1 MKRDIRA
8 KDLLQVPTAITAVSF
23 ASVLAGARHIDTPQG
38 KALVA
43 AGRFGDVVDGFVA
56 RKLDMSSDAG
66 AIADVVA
73 DKLGM
78 LAISVGMWKHDIA
91 PKSVLA
97 GMAAK
102 HALNAGATLYNGL
115 RDENKRAIRPPISG
129 KYGMAADNV
138 SLLSFAVASE
148 LQPGTTGYRL
158 ARGLGWAAAAA
169 GAAFGVVSARHYI
182 KGEFDEAQPAVDAA
196 PNLG

>member
-8 KDLLQVPTAITAVSF
+8 KDLLQVPTAITALSF
-23 ASVLAGARHIDTPQG
+23 ATVLKGVKHIETPEG
-38 KALVA
+38 KAMIA

-78 LAISVGMWKHDIA
+78 LAISVGMWRHDIA
-91 PKSVLA
+91 PKPVLI

-102 HALNAGATLYNGL
+102 HAINAGATLYNGL
-115 RDENKRAIRPPISG
+115 GDENKRAIRPPKSG
-129 KYGMAADNV
+129 KYGMAADNI
-138 SLLSFAVASE
+138 SLLSFAAASE
-148 LQPGTTGYRL
+148 LQPGTTSYRV

-169 GAAFGVVSARHYI
+169 GAVFGVVSARHYI
-182 KGEFDEAQPAVDAA
+182 RGEFDEAAPTVDAT